1 MLSRRDFIKLG
12 AVFIGSAV
20 CGGIGGVTA
29 KESGEWGESED
40 DEPPSQARA
49 GEEQS

>member
-1 MLSRRDFIKLG
+1 MDRRAFIGAVAAFAGAALLG
-12 AVFIGSAV
+12 A
-20 CGGIGGVTA
+20 IGGATA
-29 KESGEWGESED
+29 KENGSWGESED

>member
-1 MLSRRDFIKLG
+1 MKAAATLG
-12 AVFIGSAV
+12 AAALM
-20 CGGIGGVTA
+20 GGIGGVTA